1 VVAVDAFSNEW
12 AQQFKDEINRS
23 TVYRQAAR
31 GWRWTVGLVVEAEP
45 NRNFPESRGIVMDL
59 VEGEA
64 RDIKVG
70 SADEARA
77 CDFVITAPY
86 SRWKQVATK
95 ELDATR
101 GMLQGKLKLKG
112 DLPTIVRYT
121 KASQEMTDPGSGH
134 LARRLKAV
142 DYAEG
147 EEASPFGQM
156 LGGLIEANVES
167 RPEKRAD
174 FERLRAR
181 VGVFV
186 TDIEEGV
193 TLEFQ
198 GGHLLVHNG
207 LQPAR
212 DLTIRADAGTVMQL
226 SNVRIGFAGMPNYL
240 DSAGREVVAKMLR
253 GKLRIEGIMGNLTT
267 LNQVTRLFSVQGGGE
282 EEGRRP

>member
-23 TVYRQAAR
+23 TVYRQAAK

-70 SADEARA
+70 TADEARA

-121 KASQEMTDPGSGH
+121 KASLEMT
-134 LARRLKAV
+134 
-142 DYAEG
+142 ECTT
-147 EEASPFGQM
+147 
-156 LGGLIEANVES
+156 
-167 RPEKRAD
+167 
-174 FERLRAR
+174 R
-181 VGVFV
+181 VPV
-186 TDIEEGV
+186 TWPD
-193 TLEFQ
+193 
-198 GGHLLVHNG
+198 
-207 LQPAR
+207 
-212 DLTIRADAGTVMQL
+212 D
-226 SNVRIGFAGMPNYL
+226 
-240 DSAGREVVAKMLR
+240 
-253 GKLRIEGIMGNLTT
+253 
-267 LNQVTRLFSVQGGGE
+267 
-282 EEGRRP
+282 